1 MPENNIIK
9 FIRFP
14 VGRLAEVIKMSK
26 ENQGMYENYFDL
38 NTNLFTMPFL
48 DNVIVFSKSLE
59 KDKTEL
65 PFNRILTDVLGD
77 VKISKDNEN
86 PFAGKQVAH
95 SQPFFGDIV
104 MCAVKDG
111 KITTMSEWQ
120 LRKYM
125 MLNGLPQGIADFGNN
140 QATIFTYKPIKNDPD
155 SDDAD

>member
-14 VGRLAEVIKMSK
+14 VGRLAEVIKMDE
-26 ENQGMYENYFDL
+26 ENQERYVDYFDL
-38 NTNLFTMPFL
+38 NNNSFTMPFL
-48 DNVIVFSKSLE
+48 DNIIVFSKILD
-59 KDKTEL
+59 KDESHL

-77 VKISKDNEN
+77 VKISKDDKD

-95 SQPFFGDIV
+95 SQPFFGDIG

-111 KITTMSEWQ
+111 KITTMSDWQ

-125 MLNGLPQGIADFGNN
+125 MLNGLPQGVADFGNN
-140 QATIFTYKPIKNDPD
+140 KATIFTYKPIEDHDN
-155 SDDAD
+155 

>member
-1 MPENNIIK
+1 MPENNVIK

-14 VGRLAEVIKMSK
+14 VGRLAEVIKMDE
-26 ENQGMYENYFDL
+26 ENQERYVDYFDL
-38 NTNLFTMPFL
+38 NNNSFTMPFL
-48 DNVIVFSKSLE
+48 DNIIVFSKILD
-59 KDKTEL
+59 KDESRL

-77 VKISKDNEN
+77 VKISKDDKD

-111 KITTMSEWQ
+111 KITTMSDWQ

-125 MLNGLPQGIADFGNN
+125 MLNGLPQGVADFSNN
-140 QATIFTYKPIKNDPD
+140 QATIFTYKPIKEDH
-155 SDDAD
+155 DD